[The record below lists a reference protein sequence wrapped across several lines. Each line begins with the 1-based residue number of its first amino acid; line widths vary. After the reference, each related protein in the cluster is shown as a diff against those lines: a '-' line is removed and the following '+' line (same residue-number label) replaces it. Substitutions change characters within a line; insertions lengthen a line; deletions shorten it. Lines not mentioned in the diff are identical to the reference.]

1 MGTERSQLSIPRV
14 PNATNKKKKKKVQSI
29 LTLPRAPARVASTD
43 APGSTQNV
51 KRGLKDGTRY
61 DRGEKHGEVG

>member
-1 MGTERSQLSIPRV
+1 MIHDGRE
-14 PNATNKKKKKKVQSI
+14 KKVQSI

-61 DRGEKHGEVG
+61 NRGEKRGEVG

>member
-1 MGTERSQLSIPRV
+1 MDLKFQERRHGDNRTPKQQ
-14 PNATNKKKKKKVQSI
+14 KKKVQSI

-61 DRGEKHGEVG
+61 DRGEKHEEVG